1 MNNSKVKSEE
11 QVQPIEEVQVIELR
25 QQSGSATSYGNADYR
40 VDLDK
45 DIIINEND
53 IVKIKS
59 VFVDSVALNDDKIH
73 VDPDVLPSDPDF
85 ATATELE
92 RTHMTITTNHN
103 LYYRNWG
110 FTFFEPNTQRDIL
123 KASLPQI
130 DGKDYIAT
138 ITHDASAKDIVKVS
152 AMRFEYSN
160 YFGKKK
166 DPVHVNL
173 QYETPAGNIN
183 YLRLQVPQKDIQHAQ
198 KKGSSDFFFIDADT
212 KLASGSHKVNFPI
225 TCLKDSIKVSEKN
238 DKHQD
243 SNQKQ
248 LHEGG
253 LTRPSNTSDTQTAD
267 NTNDFLIPMDFPQ
280 TFHLKAGDYNKKDL
294 ARELT
299 VLMSQFT
306 NNGGENAGLLGRDTY
321 DAFRTGQPYPNDLG
335 GNTFLMSAKSLRLTR
350 GNGVNVGTTGDT
362 NGRPTFVRV
371 DSKNAFQFK
380 KENEVGPAGSFVPD
394 YWVGSDVGIEFDY
407 NEIVDKYEIIQT
419 HMSLRD
425 KNSNAITSG
434 TVVTIDGTDFLQI
447 NNKLTG
453 IYLKNLEPQDFWFNK
468 LGFDRNI
475 LVDDSKQITLGS
487 DAEYPTWDSGGA
499 QSVPNLESQ
508 LIDGQTT
515 TGDLMGNTNLTFKGN
530 QAPRFDPDNGK
541 EFANGGIAFDL
552 AVAPTAFNIAT
563 QTTLSIY
570 SDQDNKPDTADHE
583 EKAYFK
589 VEVDMGLNN
598 DLINSKNP
606 KVKSIM
612 NRYYSVDSYTTSYG
626 EGDIMYQHKGDSV
639 KCSSIGIRILKPD
652 GSLSTDIGNANSVF
666 LEVIKEK

>member
-1 MNNSKVKSEE
+1 MNNSKSKA
-11 QVQPIEEVQVIELR
+11 QVSQPIEETQVLELR
-25 QQSGSATSYGNADYR
+25 QQSNEATIYSNADYR

-45 DIIINEND
+45 DITINEND

-73 VDPDVLPSDPDF
+73 VDPDVLPTDPNF

-110 FTFFEPNTQRDIL
+110 FTFFNPSTQRDYQ
-123 KASLPQI
+123 KAGLPAI

-138 ITHDASAKDIVKVS
+138 IVKDASALNIVKVT
-152 AMRFEYSN
+152 AIRFEYSN

-166 DPVHVNL
+166 DPAHVNL
-173 QYETPAGNIN
+173 QYQTPAGNLN
-183 YLRLQVPQKDIQHAQ
+183 YLRLQVPQKDIEHAQ
-198 KKGSSDFFFIDADT
+198 KKGSNDFFFIDANT
-212 KLASGSHKVNFPI
+212 KLASGSHKINFPI
-225 TCLKDSIKVSEKN
+225 TCIKDSIKISEKN

-243 SNQKQ
+243 TNKKQ

-253 LTRPSNTSDTQTAD
+253 LSRPD
-267 NTNDFLIPMDFPQ
+267 NTNDTQTEDTTNDFFVPMDFPQ

-306 NNGGENAGLLGRDTY
+306 NNGGEDAGLLGRDTY
-321 DAFRTGQPYPNDLG
+321 DAFATGQPYPNDLG

-350 GNGVNVGTTGDT
+350 GNGINVGTTGDS

-380 KENEVGPAGSFVPD
+380 KEDTAGPNFVPD
-394 YWVGSDVGIEFDY
+394 YWIGSDVGMEFDY
-407 NEIVDKYEIIQT
+407 NEIVDKFEIIQT

-425 KNSNAITSG
+425 KNSNSITSG
-434 TVVTIDGTDFLQI
+434 AFVDHDGTAFIQI

-475 LVDDSKQITLGS
+475 LVDDSKQITLGT
-487 DAEYPTWDSGGA
+487 DAEYPTWDDGSA
-499 QSVPNLESQ
+499 KSVPNLENQ

-515 TGDLMGNTNLTFKGN
+515 TGDLMTNTNLTFKGN
-530 QAPRFDPDNGK
+530 QAPSFDPDNGK
-541 EFANGGIAFDL
+541 QFADGGIAFDL
-552 AVAPTAFNIAT
+552 AIAPTGFNIAT

-570 SDQDNKPDTADHE
+570 ADKDNQPDTEDHE

-589 VEVDMGLNN
+589 VEVDMGINN
-598 DLINSKNP
+598 DLINTKNP

-612 NRYYSVDSYTTSYG
+612 NRYYTVDSYTTSYG
-626 EGDIMYQHKGDSV
+626 EGDITYQHKGDPVKVSSV
-639 KCSSIGIRILKPD
+639 GIRILKPD
-652 GSLSTDIGNANSVF
+652 GTLSDDIGNSNSVF
-666 LEVIKEK
+666 LEIIKEK

>member
-1 MNNSKVKSEE
+1 MSKPMAE
-11 QVQPIEEVQVIELR
+11 PIEETQVIELR
-25 QQSGSATSYGNADYR
+25 QQSNSATIYDNADYR

-59 VFVDSVALNDDKIH
+59 VFVDSVAQSDDKIH
-73 VDPDVLPSDPDF
+73 VDPDVLPTDPNF

-92 RTHMTITTNHN
+92 RTHMSIQTNHN

-110 FTFFEPNTQRDIL
+110 FTYFSPDTQRDYQVGG
-123 KASLPQI
+123 LPSI

-138 ITHDASAKDIVKVS
+138 FVKDASTSNIVKVS
-152 AMRFEYSN
+152 GIVFGFSN

-173 QYETPAGNIN
+173 QYTTPAGNTN
-183 YLRLQVPQKDIQHAQ
+183 YLRLQVPQKDIQHTL
-198 KKGSSDFFFIDADT
+198 KKGNEKFIIDANT
-212 KLASGSHKVNFPI
+212 KLASGSHKINFPI
-225 TCLKDSIKVSEKN
+225 TCVKDSIKISEKN

-243 SNQKQ
+243 SNKKQ

-253 LTRPSNTSDTQTAD
+253 LARPSNTGDVQTAD
-267 NTNDFLIPMDFPQ
+267 NTNDFFVPMDFPQ

-299 VLMSQFT
+299 VLFSQFT
-306 NNGGENAGLLGRDTY
+306 NKSGEVAGLLGKNTF
-321 DAFRTGQPYPNDLG
+321 DAFATGQPYPNDVG

-350 GNGVNVGTTGDT
+350 GNGQQVGTIGDS

-380 KENEVGPAGSFVPD
+380 KENPTGPAGSFVSD
-394 YWVGSDVGIEFDY
+394 YWIGSDVGIEVDY

-434 TVVTIDGTDFLQI
+434 SFVDIDGTEFLQV

-453 IYLKNLEPQDFWFNK
+453 IYLKNLEPEDFWFNK

-487 DAEYPTWDSGGA
+487 DPEYPTWDDGSA
-499 QSVPNLESQ
+499 KSVPNLETQ
-508 LIDGQTT
+508 LIDGETV
-515 TGDLMGNTNLTFKGN
+515 TGDLATTTNLTFKGN
-530 QAPRFDPDNGK
+530 QAPAFDPDNGK
-541 EFANGGIAFDL
+541 QFADGGIAFDL

-563 QTTLSIY
+563 QTTMSIY
-570 SDQDNKPDTADHE
+570 ADKDNTPDTADHE

-589 VEVDMGLNN
+589 VEVDMGLSN
-598 DLINSKNP
+598 DLINAKNP
-606 KVKSIM
+606 RVKSIM

-626 EGDIMYQHKGDSV
+626 EGDITYQHKGEPV

-652 GSLSTDIGNANSVF
+652 GSLSDDIGNANSVF
-666 LEVIKEK
+666 LEIIKQK